1 MSPIAIRART
11 LPIVSR
17 VSRKGKRTRFSRFFL
32 PKPQKPKKEQDNEY
46 ISHYL
51 CSILDPQ
58 KNQENNNNSVGLT
71 VLKILDSG
79 SKVSYLIKV

>member
-1 MSPIAIRART
+1 MSPIAIRVRT

-17 VSRKGKRTRFSRFFL
+17 VSRKGKAYKVFTVFL
-32 PKPQKPKKEQDNEY
+32 PKPQKLKKEQDNEY

-58 KNQENNNNSVGLT
+58 KNQENNNNSVGLM